1 MKNETKYLLE
11 HFPVRKS
18 RTQKTAFLDWAT
30 GTLTGAGYAPKIEED
45 KSFKSRNLVL
55 GNPETAQVVFTAH
68 YDTPARLP
76 YPNFI
81 VPESMLYTLIAQLPL
96 LVLMFAA
103 LIAAEV
109 FILRFIPSPLM
120 GMLVTYV
127 ILFGALFL
135 MLAGPANPSNVNDNT
150 SGVSTVLET
159 ALSLP
164 EELRSSTAF
173 ILFDHEE
180 LGLLGSSGYW
190 KTHKTAMGATLLV
203 NFDCVSDGDHSR
215 FFPNK
220 RLKKQNRLMNVLAES
235 YPSIEGK
242 TVAVVKGKASYPSD
256 QKHFPYGVGVAALHR
271 GFFGLCIGRI
281 HTKRDTMFDEKNIE
295 LLRSGSLSLA
305 TAMASHNAES
315 KQEL

>member
-45 KSFKSRNLVL
+45 KSFKSRNLVI
-55 GNPETAQVVFTAH
+55 GNPETAKVVFTAH

-81 VPESMLYTLIAQLPL
+81 VPESMLYTLIVQLPL
-96 LVLMFAA
+96 LAMMFAA
-103 LIAAEV
+103 FIAVEV
-109 FILRFIPSPLM
+109 VIIRFIQSPLL
-120 GMLVTYV
+120 GLLATY
-127 ILFGALFL
+127 IMLFGALFL

-150 SGVSTVLET
+150 SGVATVLET

-164 EELRSSTAF
+164 AELRGSTAF

-190 KTHKTAMGATLLV
+190 KKHKTAMESTLLV
-203 NFDCVSDGDHSR
+203 NFDCVSDGDHIH

-220 RLKKQNRLMNVLAES
+220 RLKKQNSLMNALGSAYSPTET
-235 YPSIEGK
+235 K

-281 HTKRDTMFDEKNIE
+281 HTKRDVIFDEKNIE
-295 LLRSGSLSLA
+295 LLRAGSLSLA
-305 TAMASHNAES
+305 AAMAPAPPQH
-315 KQEL
+315 